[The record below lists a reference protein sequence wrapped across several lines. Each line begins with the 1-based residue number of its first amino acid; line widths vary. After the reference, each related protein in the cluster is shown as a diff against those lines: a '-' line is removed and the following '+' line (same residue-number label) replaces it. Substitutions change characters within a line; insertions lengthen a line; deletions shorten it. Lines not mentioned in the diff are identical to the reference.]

1 MLKPSAPEAFNTM
14 LTTGRIGE
22 EDVLALREGV
32 FADGIGSRDEAEW
45 ILALEDVCEAETPEW
60 SQFYVDAV
68 TDHVVNRI
76 EPEGSMT
83 DEKARWLVD
92 RISAGGIVKTPAGLE
107 LLLRVLESARSS
119 PESLAGFALQ
129 QVRAGV
135 AEGRGAACG
144 TAGCGRG
151 AVSENDV
158 RLLRR
163 ALYAF
168 GGHDSV
174 AVTRAEADVLFD
186 INDATMEADNH
197 PSWSDLFVKAVANH
211 LMAAHGY
218 RVPARE
224 VALRRADWL
233 DDQGD
238 GADRLVVKALAGGL
252 KGIWH
257 AYRRPGAQEP
267 TATEGGTA
275 RASEA
280 EARWLADRIERDGRM
295 GDTERALLTFIAEE
309 APAIDPALRPLIERA
324 GIAA

>member
-22 EDVLALREGV
+22 EDVLTLRESV

-45 ILALEDVCEAETPEW
+45 VLALEDVCEAETPEW
-60 SQFYVDAV
+60 SQFYVEAL
-68 TDHVVNRI
+68 TDHVVNRA
-76 EPEGSMT
+76 EPSGSMSE
-83 DEKARWLVD
+83 EKARWLVD
-92 RISAGGIVKTPAGLE
+92 RISAGGIVKTRAGLE
-107 LLLRVLESARSS
+107 LLLRVLESATSS
-119 PESLAGFALQ
+119 PSSLAGFALQ
-129 QVRAGV
+129 QVRAAV
-135 AEGRGAACG
+135 AEGRGPAC
-144 TAGCGRG
+144 AQIGCGQG
-151 AVSENDV
+151 AVSEDDV

-163 ALYAF
+163 VLYAF
-168 GGHDSV
+168 GGHDSI

-224 VALRRADWL
+224 VALRRAEWL

-238 GADRLVVKALAGGL
+238 GADRLIVKALAGGL
-252 KGIWH
+252 KGIWQ
-257 AYRRPGAQEP
+257 AYRRPAMRESPAAEAGIE
-267 TATEGGTA
+267 

-280 EARWLADRIERDGRM
+280 EARWLADRIDRDGRM